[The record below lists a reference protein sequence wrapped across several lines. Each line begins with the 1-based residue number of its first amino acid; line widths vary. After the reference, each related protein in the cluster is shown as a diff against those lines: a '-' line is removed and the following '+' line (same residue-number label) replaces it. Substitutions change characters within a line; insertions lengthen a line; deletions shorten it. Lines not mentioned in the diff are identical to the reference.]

1 MAVTKG
7 KRTKFTGVHLTPET
21 KQAVKVKA
29 RREKKS
35 VSAIVSEAVE
45 EKLQREPEPAPE
57 VKAS

>member
-21 KQAVKVKA
+21 KQAVRTKA
-29 RREKKS
+29 RKEKKS

-45 EKLQREPEPAPE
+45 EKLERETDKPPVIE
-57 VKAS
+57 S